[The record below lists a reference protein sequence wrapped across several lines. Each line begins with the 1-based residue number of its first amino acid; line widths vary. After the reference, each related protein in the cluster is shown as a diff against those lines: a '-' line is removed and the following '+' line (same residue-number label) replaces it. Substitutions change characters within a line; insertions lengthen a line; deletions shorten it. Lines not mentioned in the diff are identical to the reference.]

1 MNKRRSKLQKGI
13 LNLLERNKVR
23 TQKEISDSLNKNAS
37 SINRSIKLLIK
48 ENLVRKNN
56 AGYFLTSKY
65 KEEIRS
71 LDLSK
76 ITGNFA
82 ISLGENLMQDRKRL
96 YPYHSGIERMIREM
110 NKSHIKEMDV
120 MRRVLGPSFG
130 EIVKTMRIVSGPII
144 KMKEEMDVMRRVLGP
159 SFGEIAKTMRITSEP
174 IIKMKE
180 EMKMALEPMSKFSSM
195 AEIARKLGHT
205 HDSFLGSTKKL
216 SETFSLF
223 SKNLQASQLISSK
236 ISSLN
241 SLSLNSIFKTDIK
254 PLVSSVLN
262 TTKYF
267 QDYSFE
273 RIQEILREKELSI
286 IDKNLFKLE
295 ASSLIYKNLS
305 YSIPYPIEKE
315 HPEIKDFEIDFSI
328 EAVKNRK
335 LKKILISIDPNLDR
349 MREGAWETLY
359 SDNPDKCR
367 QSATSM
373 IEFLDWTLRKLAP
386 NKKVKEHSNIEE
398 KDKITRDQK
407 IEYILNSRRS
417 DKKIIEFFRRNI
429 IEIHKLLNNPKH
441 SLEYFDEKQLESLF
455 YMVEGIILFLIKSK
469 S

>member
-1 MNKRRSKLQKGI
+1 MLILKSIWEVIMNKRRSKLQKGI

-23 TQKEISDSLNKNAS
+23 TQKEIADSLNKSPS
-37 SINRSIKLLIK
+37 SINRSMKLLIK
-48 ENLVRKNN
+48 ENLVRKND

-65 KEEIRS
+65 KEEIKS

-120 MRRVLGPSFG
+120 MRRALGPSF
-130 EIVKTMRIVSGPII
+130 K
-144 KMKEEMDVMRRVLGP
+144 
-159 SFGEIAKTMRITSEP
+159 EIAKTMRITSEP
-174 IIKMKE
+174 ITKMNE
-180 EMKMALEPMSKFSSM
+180 EMKRSLEPLIKSTEEIRKMELEPMFKFSSM
-195 AEIARKLGHT
+195 AETARKLGHT
-205 HDSFLGSTKKL
+205 HASFLDSTKKL

-241 SLSLNSIFKTDIK
+241 SLSLNNIFKTDIK
-254 PLVSSVLN
+254 
-262 TTKYF
+262 
-267 QDYSFE
+267 
-273 RIQEILREKELSI
+273 IG
-286 IDKNLFKLE
+286 
-295 ASSLIYKNLS
+295 
-305 YSIPYPIEKE
+305 KE
-315 HPEIKDFEIDFSI
+315 HPEIKDFEIDFSN

-373 IEFLDWTLRKLAP
+373 IEFLDWTPRKLAP
-386 NKKVKEHSNIEE
+386 DNVVKAHFNIEE
-398 KDKITRDQK
+398 KDKITRSQR

-417 DKKIIEFFRRNI
+417 DKKITELFCRNI
-429 IEIHKLLNNPKH
+429 SEIHKLLNNPKH
-441 SLEYFDEKQLESLF
+441 SLEYFDEKHLESLF

>member
-13 LNLLERNKVR
+13 LNILERNKVR
-23 TQKEISDSLNKNAS
+23 TQKGIADSLNKSPS

-48 ENLVRKNN
+48 ENLVRKND

-65 KEEIRS
+65 KEEIKA

-76 ITGNFA
+76 MTGNFA

-120 MRRVLGPSFG
+120 MRRALGPSY
-130 EIVKTMRIVSGPII
+130 
-144 KMKEEMDVMRRVLGP
+144 
-159 SFGEIAKTMRITSEP
+159 GEIAKTMRITSEP

-195 AEIARKLGHT
+195 AEITRKIKST

-254 PLVSSVLN
+254 PLMSSVLN

-273 RIQEILREKELSI
+273 RIQKIMKEKELLI
-286 IDKNLFKLE
+286 IDKNFFKLE

-305 YSIPYPIEKE
+305 YSIPYPIGKE
-315 HPEIKDFEIDFSI
+315 HPEIKDFEIDFSN

-373 IEFLDWTLRKLAP
+373 IEFLDWTPRKLAP
-386 NKKVKEHSNIEE
+386 DNVVKAHFNIEE
-398 KDKITRDQK
+398 KDKITRSQR

-417 DKKIIEFFRRNI
+417 DKKIIEFFCRNVS
-429 IEIHKLLNNPKH
+429 EIHKLLNNPKH
-441 SLEYFDEKQLESLF
+441 SLEYFDEKHLESLF
-455 YMVEGIILFLIKSK
+455 YMVEGIILFLIKTY
-469 S
+469 

>member
-13 LNLLERNKVR
+13 LNILERNKVR
-23 TQKEISDSLNKNAS
+23 TQKGIADSLNKSPS

-48 ENLVRKNN
+48 ENLVRKND

-65 KEEIRS
+65 KEEIKA

-76 ITGNFA
+76 MTGNFA

-120 MRRVLGPSFG
+120 MRRALGPSF
-130 EIVKTMRIVSGPII
+130 E
-144 KMKEEMDVMRRVLGP
+144 
-159 SFGEIAKTMRITSEP
+159 EIARSMRITSEP
-174 IIKMKE
+174 IIKMNE
-180 EMKMALEPMSKFSSM
+180 EMKRSLEPMFKFSSM
-195 AEIARKLGHT
+195 AEIARKIGYT
-205 HDSFLGSTKKL
+205 HASFLDSTKKL

-223 SKNLQASQLISSK
+223 SKNLQVSKLISSK

-241 SLSLNSIFKTDIK
+241 SLALNSIFKTDIK

-273 RIQEILREKELSI
+273 RTQEILREKELSI

-315 HPEIKDFEIDFSI
+315 HPEIKDFEIDFST

-359 SDNPDKCR
+359 SDNPDKYR
-367 QSATSM
+367 QSSTSM

-386 NKKVKEHSNIEE
+386 NKEVKEHSNIDEE
-398 KDKITRDQK
+398 NKITRSQR
-407 IEYILNSRRS
+407 IEYILNSRS
-417 DKKIIEFFRRNI
+417 DRKIIKFYCRNVS
-429 IEIHKLLNNPKH
+429 EIHELLNKSKH
-441 SLEYFDEKQLESLF
+441 SLEYSDEKSLESLF
-455 YMVEGIILFLIKSK
+455 YMTEGIILFLVKTY
-469 S
+469 